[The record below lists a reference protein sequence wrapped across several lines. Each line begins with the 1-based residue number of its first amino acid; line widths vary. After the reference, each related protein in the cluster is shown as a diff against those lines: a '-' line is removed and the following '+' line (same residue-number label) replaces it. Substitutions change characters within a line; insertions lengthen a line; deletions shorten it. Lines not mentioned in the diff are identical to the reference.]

1 MSLPSPQTA
10 AADLDPAILEPLL
23 DMIMDASPAL
33 PNETEQDRATRR
45 NVARLAVLALRP
57 TDPFQAMLAA
67 QTVAAHYAIM
77 DAFRRAAPLDVP
89 DNVAAR
95 LRSNAVSL
103 TRTMHA
109 TMRRLR
115 EQQGL
120 IAPKPA
126 ATPTHPAQPAP
137 TPPSRPT
144 PMPVVRTGGPA
155 APRWEKGQRSAAVIP
170 GKTPSAPAERVAI
183 PARTA

>member
-1 MSLPSPQTA
+1 MSLPSPQTAA

-23 DMIMDASPAL
+23 DMIMDSSPAL
-33 PNETEQDRATRR
+33 PNDTEKDRATRR

-67 QTVAAHYAIM
+67 QTVAGHYAIM

-126 ATPTHPAQPAP
+126 KP
-137 TPPSRPT
+137 
-144 PMPVVRTGGPA
+144 PA
-155 APRWEKGQRSAAVIP
+155 AAAITSITEKVARSTMTSTSLSRCGSSEPAVHSLP
-170 GKTPSAPAERVAI
+170 KNDLSRLRGV
-183 PARTA
+183 